1 MEIDVNAILLQAQS
15 IFYMTALGGLT
26 VTAIVAVVKR
36 FLKASGIATI
46 LISIVVSA
54 GATLFVLVP
63 AGFILWKFIVYTA
76 VVALAANGIYLFPQK
91 RAVKKS

>member
-1 MEIDVNAILLQAQS
+1 MQIDVNAILMSAQS

-26 VTAIVAVVKR
+26 VTAIVAVAKR

-46 LISIVVSA
+46 ALSIVVSA
-54 GATLFVLVP
+54 GATLFVVIP

-76 VVALAANGIYLFPQK
+76 LVSLAANGIYLFPRK
-91 RAVKKS
+91 RTP